1 MKFLNFTPVNPVCDD
16 VRREFN
22 AGDYKSR
29 TKKNTYFFV
38 SLDSN
43 GKDCHYEW
51 AANEN
56 NSLRRCKQNT
66 KADGKCTIYA
76 LGDNIVWGNPKLYK
90 ELTGK
95 K

>member
-22 AGDYKSR
+22 VGDYKSR

-43 GKDCHYEW
+43 GKDCNYEW
-51 AANEN
+51 ATNEN
-56 NSLRRCKQNT
+56 NALRRCKQNT
-66 KADGKCTIYA
+66 KADGKCTINA
-76 LGDNIVWGNPKLYK
+76 L
-90 ELTGK
+90 
-95 K
+95 